1 MATATTTSSS
11 TIDPTIQPYLAQG
24 LEAARN
30 LFMGG
35 YSPSLYP
42 GQMYVSPSEAT
53 MLSLE
58 QQKNIALQPNANLQ
72 AGQNAYQ
79 QSLAGI
85 GNTAAGG
92 FLNQNPYQQQMME
105 AATRPLQQQFS
116 NQILPGVASL
126 YSKSGRY
133 GSGSMANALGQ
144 STEAYTRALGDVT
157 GTMAG
162 QQYQAERQLQQQAQL
177 GQAQLAGQAPSMYAA
192 QYLPSQALAQ
202 IGQQQEAIANQPL
215 QEAMQRYSYGQQL
228 PYQQL
233 SGYLSSVYGSPMA
246 GYGTQ
251 TQSQNMPT
259 NQTVGILGGAGLG
272 GLLGSYAG
280 KMLGDTFGQYTPQI
294 ATGGGAVLGGLL
306 GGLF

>member
-1 MATATTTSSS
+1 MATATTTSTSQ
-11 TIDPTIQPYLAQG
+11 IDPTIQPYLAQG

-35 YSPSLYP
+35 YTPSLYP

-72 AGQNAYQ
+72 AAQTAYQ
-79 QSLAGI
+79 QSLGGI
-85 GNTAAGG
+85 GKTAAGG

-162 QQYQAERQLQQQAQL
+162 QQYQQERQLQQQAQL
-177 GQAQLAGQAPSMYAA
+177 GQAQLASQAPSMYA
-192 QYLPSQALAQ
+192 QQFLPSQSLAL

-233 SGYLSSVYGSPMA
+233 AGYLSSVYGSPMA

-251 TQSQNMPT
+251 TSSQNMPT

-272 GLLGSYAG
+272 GLLGYGAG
-280 KMLGDTFGQYTPQI
+280 KALESTFGANSGLY
-294 ATGGGAVLGGLL
+294 GGGLGALAGGLL

>member
-1 MATATTTSSS
+1 MATTTTSSTS
-11 TIDPTIQPYLAQG
+11 QIDPTIQPYLAQG

-35 YSPSLYP
+35 YTPSLYP

-72 AGQNAYQ
+72 AAQTAYQ
-79 QSLAGI
+79 QSLGGI
-85 GNTAAGG
+85 GQTAAGK

-162 QQYQAERQLQQQAQL
+162 QQYQQERQLQQQAQL
-177 GQAQLAGQAPSMYAA
+177 GQAQLASQAPSMYA
-192 QYLPSQALAQ
+192 QQFLPSQSLAL

-233 SGYLSSVYGSPMA
+233 AGYLSSVYGSPMA

-251 TQSQNMPT
+251 TSSQNMPT

-272 GLLGSYAG
+272 GLLGYGAG
-280 KMLGDTFGQYTPQI
+280 KALESTFGANSGLY
-294 ATGGGAVLGGLL
+294 GGGLGALAGGLL